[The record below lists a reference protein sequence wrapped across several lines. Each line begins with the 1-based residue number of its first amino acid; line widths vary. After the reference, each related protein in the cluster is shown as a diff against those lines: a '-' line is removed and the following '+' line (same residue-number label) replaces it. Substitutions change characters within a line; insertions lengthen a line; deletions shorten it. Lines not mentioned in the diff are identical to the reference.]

1 MNQALKMQLIFLPEM
16 QQGDETT
23 LEPEARVRRSSNNVL
38 IETLRTGT
46 LGLPQSITRII
57 TVGERG
63 NLRYLGHYV
72 SISSLLRYFRH
83 HDSRSQ
89 DPHLDQITTLVF
101 EIHSDTVDAP

>member
-1 MNQALKMQLIFLPEM
+1 MQLIFLPEM

-23 LEPEARVRRSSNNVL
+23 LEPEARVRRNSDNVL

-46 LGLPQSITRII
+46 LGLPQSITQTI

-63 NLRYLGHYV
+63 NLRYLGHHV
-72 SISSLLRYFRH
+72 SIFSMLRFLRH
-83 HDSRSQ
+83 HDPRSQ
-89 DPHLDQITTLVF
+89 DPHLDQITTLVL